1 MRLRKRIADPPWL
14 ALTPTRTGLSIPSRL
29 WGRRTVDKAIA
40 IELIK
45 QLGPVLNSVLFLAA
59 GLFLILRFRG
69 AFGDFFRRLSEFSL
83 KTPAGE
89 FSAKAAA
96 EAGALLGAAQA
107 SQQKETDDG
116 GPPISPSEVKPEV
129 LAESIQAAAA
139 AAPRLRNRSIL
150 WVDDHPDNNA
160 LIARAIAALGVR
172 IEAVTS
178 TNEAL
183 RRIQTGH
190 FDLLITDMTRGRD
203 GDAGLDFIQKARS
216 LNPHAK
222 VIVYASRR
230 ASHKFPRAY
239 ELGAVGATA
248 DPTDLFDRV
257 VTYIGT

>member
-1 MRLRKRIADPPWL
+1 MNE
-14 ALTPTRTGLSIPSRL
+14 
-29 WGRRTVDKAIA
+29 AIA

-45 QLGPVLNSVLFLAA
+45 QIGPLLHSALFVAA
-59 GLFLILRFRG
+59 GLYLILRFRG

-107 SQQKETDDG
+107 SQQKEADESG
-116 GPPISPSEVKPEV
+116 ASISPSEVQPEV

-139 AAPRLRNRSIL
+139 AAPRLRNRTIL

-178 TNEAL
+178 TDEAL
-183 RRIQTGH
+183 RRMQSGR

-216 LNPHAK
+216 LSPHAK
-222 VIVYASRR
+222 IIVYASRR

-248 DPTDLFDRV
+248 DPTDLFNRV
-257 VTYIGT
+257 VTHIGT